1 MTWLDD
7 FYNSSVA
14 IPLSL
19 VALAVISLLSW
30 RKRGHQVILAL
41 TLFLYARYLLWR
53 GVYTLNTGDW
63 ASFLVSWTVYTAEAY
78 AFVQILLFAYH
89 AWSPLERQSVPLRC
103 YPNVD
108 IFVTVVDEPLCILRR
123 TLIGCVNQDYPKD
136 RYRVYVLDDGQRN
149 EIKTLAASL
158 NCEYI

>member
-1 MTWLDD
+1 MTWLNH

-19 VALAVISLLSW
+19 CILAVISVLSW

-53 GVYTLNTGDW
+53 GLYTLNTGDW
-63 ASFLVSWTVYTAEAY
+63 ESLLVSWTVYTAEAY

-89 AWSPLERQSVPLRC
+89 AWSPLERQPVPLLR
-103 YPNVD
+103 YPHVD
-108 IFVTVVDEPLCILRR
+108 IFVTVVDEPLGILRR
-123 TLIGCVNQDYPKD
+123 TLIGCVNQDYTKD
-136 RYRVYVLDDGQRN
+136 HYQVHVLDDGQRD
-149 EIKTLAASL
+149 ERA
-158 NCEYI
+158 ERHPR

>member
-1 MTWLDD
+1 MAWFDH
-7 FYNSSVA
+7 FYSSSVA
-14 IPLSL
+14 IPISL
-19 VALAVISLLSW
+19 IVLAAISLLSW

-89 AWSPLERQSVPLRC
+89 AWSPLERKPVPLRRH
-103 YPNVD
+103 PTVD
-108 IFVTVVDEPLCILRR
+108 VFVTVVDEPASILRR
-123 TLIGCVNQDYPKD
+123 TLVGCINQDYPKD
-136 RYRVYVLDDGQRN
+136 RYTVLCAR
-149 EIKTLAASL
+149 
-158 NCEYI
+158 